1 MKKFIAGSNENGV
14 RLSRFV
20 ESVTKDF
27 PRSLMYKSFRNK
39 RIKVNNKRAEP
50 ETRLAE
56 GDVIELYI
64 NDEFFPEKPVAPAP
78 KPKRRQPPV
87 TVIYEDENIAVLY
100 KPAHLLCHSDRTGDA
115 NLVDAFA
122 EYLTAKDE
130 YDPKAESR
138 FAPAICNR
146 LDRGTEGLVIAAKN
160 YAALRDMNAI
170 IHDDLLK
177 KEYLTITVGAPPA
190 GRHVAW
196 LQHSEKNNK
205 VRIHA
210 REAEGYKQII
220 TEVTVIRQMGPFA
233 LCRIHLV
240 TGRTHQIRAHLAYLG
255 HPVLGDI
262 KYGNTKMNERT
273 GTKTQALCAQRLTFY
288 NLPEESTL
296 HYLSGRCIKLE
307 NPKILQQ
314 FEALIAKPAAA
325 NSPAVKSMQKPSR
338 KQPE

>member
-1 MKKFIAGSNENGV
+1 MKSFTAGTNEEGV

-20 ESVTKDF
+20 ESVTKDM
-27 PRSLMYKSFRNK
+27 PRSMMYKAFRNK
-39 RIKVNNKRAEP
+39 RIKVNGKRAEP
-50 ETRLAE
+50 DTRLHQN
-56 GDVIELYI
+56 DLIELYI
-64 NDEFFPEKPVAPAP
+64 NDEFFPAGAAPAK
-78 KPKRRQPPV
+78 KPPRRQPPV

-122 EYLTAKDE
+122 AYLQAKGE
-130 YDPKAESR
+130 YDPHAEQR

-146 LDRGTEGLVIAAKN
+146 LDRGTEGLVIAAKS

-170 IHDDLLK
+170 IRDNQMK
-177 KEYLTITVGAPPA
+177 KEYLTITVGTPPA
-190 GRHVAW
+190 GRHIAW

-220 TEVTVIRQMGPFA
+220 TEVTPIRQNGPFT
-233 LCRIHLV
+233 LCRIGLI

-262 KYGNTKMNERT
+262 KYGNRKMNERT
-273 GTKTQALCAQRLTFY
+273 GLKTQALCAQRLTFDRIPQD
-288 NLPEESTL
+288 NIL
-296 HYLSGRCIKLE
+296 HELSGRVIKLE
-307 NPKILQQ
+307 DPAIVRQ
-314 FEALIAKPAAA
+314 FDAL
-325 NSPAVKSMQKPSR
+325 SR
-338 KQPE
+338 SADSE